1 MASHKS
7 PRYTSVKQRRADEK
21 RELRERPGLTSVG
34 TIHKDLSKDPG
45 LRFEENPEVSSLSLL
60 HERRRAE
67 NLNLVKYCEPNVG
80 VH

>member
-1 MASHKS
+1 
-7 PRYTSVKQRRADEK
+7 
-21 RELRERPGLTSVG
+21 
-34 TIHKDLSKDPG
+34 
-45 LRFEENPEVSSLSLL
+45 LSLL